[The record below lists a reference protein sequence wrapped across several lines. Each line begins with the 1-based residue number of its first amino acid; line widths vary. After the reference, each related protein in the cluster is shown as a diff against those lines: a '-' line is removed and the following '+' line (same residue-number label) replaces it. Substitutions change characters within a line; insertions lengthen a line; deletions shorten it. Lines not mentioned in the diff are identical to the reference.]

1 MRVVSS
7 AKLKFTVA
15 RFLILHFS
23 FSRFF
28 FSFSE
33 KITKLV
39 GRFGWHRDYAASN
52 LSNFLCFSWQQR
64 LKDIQLHSTRR
75 QHRPIQVYGVQ
86 KQQKGEKLMRIELNF
101 ITINIERWLYWNL
114 QWKLNYFR
122 WVNSRHQAMQMKK
135 ELNGSEKLRAKK
147 IFLFCLHR
155 SMFLQLYNLLTN

>member
-122 WVNSRHQAMQMKK
+122 WVNSRHRAMQIKRNWTVLK
-135 ELNGSEKLRAKK
+135 SFARRKFSSFAY
-147 IFLFCLHR
+147 IAQCFYSFIIC
-155 SMFLQLYNLLTN
+155 